1 MPISLRLSKK
11 LKSVLRWLRRHYPV
25 KRPVRVR
32 IVPPSKA
39 GDWDGLCTYDKKS
52 VYIQLRAGLTD
63 GEAAETLLEE
73 WSHALRSECPLQI
86 EDEHDQLFW
95 AIYSKLQ
102 MHYRDE

>member
-1 MPISLRLSKK
+1 M
-11 LKSVLRWLRRHYPV
+11 